1 MSVTY
6 FTGQNRPP
14 TKKAAWIGILQSQ
27 SMDCLFYVKNG
38 VFIAW
43 QYPSDGF
50 YRQYSDFSPTDDGDV
65 VFNFNSR
72 ETTA

>member
-1 MSVTY
+1 
-6 FTGQNRPP
+6 
-14 TKKAAWIGILQSQ
+14 
-27 SMDCLFYVKNG
+27 MDCLFYVKNG

-72 ETTA
+72 ETTAWPATV